1 MNNGHDLKVG
11 RGIVK
16 PVMRHPRQL
25 SPFRRFPLIGWT
37 MRADKCLMSLGG
49 FGQLGDSGTNV
60 CGNQHMPLLNLFDLQ
75 GYGHLLI
82 DGVLITI
89 TVGIAAMVVAL
100 ALGILGALARLSPSR
115 WLRNIGSTYAT
126 VVRGIPEL
134 VLMLIVYYGGT
145 VLLQQLLS
153 LGGRD
158 VRVDI
163 NAFLAGTLVLGFVYG
178 AYATEIFRGAFL
190 AVPKGQIEAATAFGM
205 SGSRIFRRILFPQAL
220 RLAIPGLGNL
230 WLTLMKAT
238 SITSV
243 IGLTELARQ
252 ADLIK
257 NPTHAP
263 FTVYFIACLLYL
275 LITAISDVVRL
286 RIDHW
291 ASAGFRRI

>member
-1 MNNGHDLKVG
+1 
-11 RGIVK
+11 
-16 PVMRHPRQL
+16 
-25 SPFRRFPLIGWT
+25 
-37 MRADKCLMSLGG
+37 
-49 FGQLGDSGTNV
+49 
-60 CGNQHMPLLNLFDLQ
+60 MPLLNLFDLQ
-75 GYGHLLI
+75 GYGHLLL
-82 DGVLITI
+82 DGVVITI
-89 TVGIAAMVVAL
+89 TVGIAAMAVAL
-100 ALGILGALARLSPSR
+100 ALGIFGALARLSQSR

-153 LGGRD
+153 LGGGD

-190 AVPKGQIEAATAFGM
+190 AVPKGQIESATAFGM
-205 SGSRIFRRILFPQAL
+205 SGSQIFRRILFPQAL

-257 NPTHAP
+257 NPTHTP
-263 FTVYFIACLLYL
+263 FTVYFIACLFYL
-275 LITAISDVVRL
+275 LITAFSDVLRV

>member
-1 MNNGHDLKVG
+1 MV
-11 RGIVK
+11 
-16 PVMRHPRQL
+16 
-25 SPFRRFPLIGWT
+25 
-37 MRADKCLMSLGG
+37 
-49 FGQLGDSGTNV
+49 
-60 CGNQHMPLLNLFDLQ
+60 LLDIFNLQ
-75 GYGHLLI
+75 GYGHLLVE
-82 DGVLITI
+82 GTFITI

-100 ALGILGALARLSPSR
+100 GLGVVGALARLSKLR
-115 WLRNIGSTYAT
+115 WLRNVGTTYAT

-153 LGGRD
+153 LGGGD

-190 AVPKGQIEAATAFGM
+190 AVPKGQIESAIAFGM
-205 SGSRIFRRILFPQAL
+205 SDFGTFRRILLPQAM

-263 FTVYFIACLLYL
+263 FTVYFVACLLYL
-275 LITAISDVVRL
+275 LLTAISDLFRL

-291 ASAGFRRI
+291 ASSGFRRG